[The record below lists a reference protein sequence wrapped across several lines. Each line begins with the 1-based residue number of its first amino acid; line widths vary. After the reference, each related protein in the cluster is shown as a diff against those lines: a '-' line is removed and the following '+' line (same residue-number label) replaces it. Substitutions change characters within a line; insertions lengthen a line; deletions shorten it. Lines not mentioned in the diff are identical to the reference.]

1 MRDKILFVDDDT
13 NLLQSIQRNFRRSY
27 ECAVAPNA
35 DEALKLLE
43 SEAPFSVVV
52 ADYRMPG
59 SDGIDFLRK
68 SMERFPDTI
77 RIMLTGYADMETAMQ
92 AINRSRVFSFLQKP
106 FDTGDLK
113 TVLDEASQEHH
124 RIQRIHMD
132 SLTDPLT
139 GLYNRR
145 FIEREYARLMELARR
160 QDSRLAVVFADIDN
174 FKEVNDRYGHSAGD
188 LLLSAIS
195 ETLAGTIRGSDL
207 LCRYGGDEFVIL
219 MDGADIEHARRLS
232 ERITENVS
240 ALSLREMQGMKFSI
254 SLGQSAFPMDGDSIE
269 ELLIQADRRMYLHKE
284 RQH

>member
-27 ECAVAPNA
+27 ECAVAADA
-35 DEALKLLE
+35 DEALKILE
-43 SEAPFSVVV
+43 SGDRFSVVV

-59 SDGIDFLRK
+59 NNGIDFLRK

-77 RIMLTGYADMETAMQ
+77 RIMLTGYADMETALK
-92 AINRSRVFSFLQKP
+92 AINQSRVFSFLQKP

-113 TVLDEASQEHH
+113 TVLEEASKEHH

-188 LLLSAIS
+188 LLLSAIA

-219 MDGADIEHARRLS
+219 MDSADIEHAHRLS
-232 ERITENVS
+232 ERIVENVS
-240 ALSLREMQGMKFSI
+240 ALCIREMQDMNFSI
-254 SLGQSAFPMDGDSIE
+254 SLGQSAFPQDGE
-269 ELLIQADRRMYLHKE
+269 TMNELLIQADKRMYMHKV
-284 RQH
+284 QH